1 MTSFLFFYLFG
12 KLFILFFAFINFLT
26 IIIYL
31 FFPLPLERFSSLL
44 AILLIGISPASVF
57 ADSLTKN
64 EVSSD
69 QTESLPYSN
78 EIISSS
84 MERLKSYSRLLNSEA
99 QGISLIDAI
108 NTSIE
113 IHPKLSA
120 LRDQITSQ
128 LYDFKSQQSLW
139 LPTFQ
144 ITSTN
149 YSKTFLDTTNYTK
162 EQILD
167 PLTATLTTEGVE
179 NRNYSENYSLGSGL
193 SMTWTFL
200 DPSRQPLINSSHSR
214 LRAYQYLYASSARQ
228 QVFEVQQ
235 YYYQLQSSL
244 ELINAYEEI
253 VKINYRQYEKMIE
266 RYDNRLIDSGSL
278 NQSKTQLYSLIN
290 DLISY
295 YDSYFRYS
303 SDFSA
308 SIGYPEGTLFLPNS
322 QLDVQGEWT
331 LSLDD
336 TITKAKES
344 REEIMYHL
352 NLANSNKSFS
362 KYYLSQYLPVFA
374 LFGSSTFSRRWGLN
388 AVDTSISDPFSSA
401 TESSGASYGIS
412 ASWKFFDGGSNYFQ
426 NKKYQKLEEQ
436 SENNA
441 MNSEVSAISEVR
453 SAYTSFLAST
463 SSINVAQEALE
474 AAKKALEVSEVRFN
488 YGVSDITTLV
498 QTTQLYSQ
506 AVINNINSRL
516 KYNINLSQLY
526 RYSASDI
533 TSIYYDFYK

>member
-1 MTSFLFFYLFG
+1 M
-12 KLFILFFAFINFLT
+12 
-26 IIIYL
+26 
-31 FFPLPLERFSSLL
+31 ERFSSLL

-162 EQILD
+162 QQIID

-322 QLDVQGEWT
+322 QLDVQGGWT
-331 LSLDD
+331 LSLDG

-362 KYYLSQYLPVFA
+362 K
-374 LFGSSTFSRRWGLN
+374 
-388 AVDTSISDPFSSA
+388 
-401 TESSGASYGIS
+401 
-412 ASWKFFDGGSNYFQ
+412 
-426 NKKYQKLEEQ
+426 
-436 SENNA
+436 
-441 MNSEVSAISEVR
+441 
-453 SAYTSFLAST
+453 
-463 SSINVAQEALE
+463 
-474 AAKKALEVSEVRFN
+474 
-488 YGVSDITTLV
+488 
-498 QTTQLYSQ
+498 
-506 AVINNINSRL
+506 
-516 KYNINLSQLY
+516 
-526 RYSASDI
+526 
-533 TSIYYDFYK
+533 